1 MQRIAHKINVF
12 IRKLL
17 DMNKSHMYD
26 SNMDKNL
33 SRDARSKMLFTKAH
47 KLVLYFTLEPIYL
60 ESINKRKS
68 RSRHLGSWLLLG
80 NIEWENPRG
89 LYRKHQLHWW
99 SFLLL
104 LITLSIYVCVY
115 VSVCTVCMVC
125 VHVCMRM

>member
-1 MQRIAHKINVF
+1 MNSF

-47 KLVLYFTLEPIYL
+47 KLVPYFTLGSRYL

-80 NIEWENPRG
+80 NIE
-89 LYRKHQLHWW
+89 
-99 SFLLL
+99 
-104 LITLSIYVCVY
+104 
-115 VSVCTVCMVC
+115 
-125 VHVCMRM
+125 